1 MRSFLIS
8 EEEDFNEDSKS
19 IFLELEPHEIE
30 TSQKILLLEQL
41 NTLLLFQSQQF
52 KLILLATGSLGFQ
65 FFARIYRLEYM
76 EMFKVFF
83 NTEML
88 PDENLPHYFVA
99 NEKIN
104 KKNQS
109 LENLRIRQNL
119 RNLGGDMNS
128 LSFMQ
133 SFQGHIGEHKKDSKS
148 SYLSAKDSSKMI
160 QLISQNSVVQKSLGK
175 MSLIGESILK
185 QMDYKFRN

>member
-1 MRSFLIS
+1 
-8 EEEDFNEDSKS
+8 
-19 IFLELEPHEIE
+19 
-30 TSQKILLLEQL
+30 
-41 NTLLLFQSQQF
+41 
-52 KLILLATGSLGFQ
+52 
-65 FFARIYRLEYM
+65 M

-88 PDENLPHYFVA
+88 PDENLPHYFLA

-119 RNLGGDMNS
+119 RDLGGDMNS

-133 SFQGHIGEHKKDSKS
+133 SFQGHIDENKKDSKS
-148 SYLSAKDSSKMI
+148 SYLSAKESSKMI

-175 MSLIGESILK
+175 MSLISESIVIRKRLLDCLNTHLRQRLK
-185 QMDYKFRN
+185 PIGYKFINWKIKLITSKHFLENF